1 MIPQLSIES
10 NKLPLM
16 FRTMTDA
23 SIFNGIYNVKNI
35 YWHIMALDTIYNFQ
49 STCNVVIK

>member
-10 NKLPLM
+10 NKLALM

-23 SIFNGIYNVKNI
+23 SIFNGIYNVKSI
-35 YWHIMALDTIYNFQ
+35 QWHTMALDTIYNFK